1 MEDEMQELHEILS
14 LSAVPQTNFQEVNNQ
29 SHLGRGEDR
38 EGMGGQRI
46 KKEGEC
52 STMIQT
58 VCEFDLTG

>member
-1 MEDEMQELHEILS
+1 MQELHEILS
-14 LSAVPQTNFQEVNNQ
+14 LSAVPQTDFQEVNNQ
-29 SHLGRGEDR
+29 SHLDRGEDREDR